1 MAGRA
6 SEPGPPWRTPAPA
19 PYNPPPSES
28 FRVPSRFRVTR
39 TDSQADRCRRTW
51 LPAPANSRGDLNPV
65 DSPASG
71 RLKKD
76 IRLHHATAMVVGI
89 IIGASIFV
97 QPSEITGPVPSLFG
111 AALVWL
117 IAGILTF
124 FGALVAAEL
133 ASTFPESG
141 GVYAYLRE
149 AFSPLM
155 GFLWGWAMFWTM
167 HTGIIAA
174 IAMVFARYLAYFLPL
189 GDAGMRAAAVAA
201 ILFLSWVNYLGVKQ
215 GSNLQTA
222 FTAAKVLAILLMIGI
237 GFALG
242 VPAESASMPDMAN
255 GSMAGSA
262 LGSAGSGGGLF
273 GGASLQ
279 DFLIAL
285 VAGLF
290 AFGGW
295 HMVTY
300 SAEETTEARKTIPRA
315 LMWGVLIV
323 TLCYIALNA
332 VYFYVLPLETVISSD
347 RVAADAADAVV
358 GHGGAFMSGLVVFS
372 TFGAISGIILAGPR
386 VYFAMAR
393 DGLLFKW
400 VGAVHPTRGVPH
412 RAIWLQGIWACFLV
426 LTGTYRALFTRV
438 VYTEWIFFGL
448 MAVGLFLFR
457 RRNDLKRDYSVWGYP
472 LVPAVFAISAFAIV
486 VNQIVSDPA
495 ESSLGLGFVLLG
507 VPVYYAWGRKG
518 YRKET
523 TG

>member
-1 MAGRA
+1 
-6 SEPGPPWRTPAPA
+6 
-19 PYNPPPSES
+19 
-28 FRVPSRFRVTR
+28 V
-39 TDSQADRCRRTW
+39 SQQPTGA
-51 LPAPANSRGDLNPV
+51 
-65 DSPASG
+65 
-71 RLKKD
+71 LKTD
-76 IRLHHATAMVVGI
+76 IRFHHATAMVVGT

-97 QPSEITGPVPSLFG
+97 QPSEITGPVPSLTG

-117 IAGILTF
+117 VAGLLTF

-133 ASTFPESG
+133 ASTFPQSG
-141 GVYAYLRE
+141 GVYVYLRE

-174 IAMVFARYLAYFLPL
+174 IAMVFARYLAWFLPL
-189 GDAGMRAAAVAA
+189 GPAGIKLAAVAA
-201 ILFLSWVNYLGVKQ
+201 ILLLSWVNYLGVKQ

-222 FTAAKVLAILLMIGI
+222 FTVAKVAAILLMIGV
-237 GFALG
+237 GFILG
-242 VPAESASMPDMAN
+242 VPAEATSTRPLEMGTGGA
-255 GSMAGSA
+255 A
-262 LGSAGSGGGLF
+262 LGGAGAGAGASELAGVGLL
-273 GGASLQ
+273 GGAGLQ

-300 SAEETTEARKTIPRA
+300 SAEETADARRTIPRA
-315 LMWGVLIV
+315 LTLGVLIV
-323 TLCYIALNA
+323 TACYITLNA
-332 VYFYVLPLETVISSD
+332 VYFFVLPLETVIASE

-358 GHGGAFMSGLVVFS
+358 GHGGAFMSALVVFS

-393 DGLLFKW
+393 DGLLFRW
-400 VGAVHPTRGVPH
+400 VGALHPTRGSPH
-412 RAIWLQGIWACFLV
+412 RAIWLQGLWASVLV

-457 RRNDLKRDYSVWGYP
+457 RRAGLRRDYSVWGYP
-472 LVPAVFAISAFAIV
+472 VVPALFAVSAFGIV
-486 VNQIVSDPA
+486 VNQILSDPG
-495 ESSLGLGFVLLG
+495 ESALGLGFVLLG
-507 VPVYYAWGRKG
+507 VPVYYAWARRG
-518 YRKET
+518 YVKESNA
-523 TG
+523 

>member
-1 MAGRA
+1 VIEGA
-6 SEPGPPWRTPAPA
+6 SPGQKPQ
-19 PYNPPPSES
+19 EL
-28 FRVPSRFRVTR
+28 
-39 TDSQADRCRRTW
+39 RRE
-51 LPAPANSRGDLNPV
+51 
-65 DSPASG
+65 
-71 RLKKD
+71 
-76 IRLHHATAMVVGI
+76 IRLHHATAMVVGT

-97 QPSEITGPVPSLFG
+97 QPSEITGPVPSLPG
-111 AALVWL
+111 TVLVWSL
-117 IAGILTF
+117 AGLLTF

-189 GDAGMRAAAVAA
+189 GDLGIRAAAAAA
-201 ILFLSWVNYLGVKQ
+201 ILLLSWVNYLGVKQ

-222 FTAAKVLAILLMIGI
+222 FTAAKVLAILLMII
-237 GFALG
+237 VGFALG
-242 VPAESASMPDMAN
+242 TPAGGGTDLSPALPGGVSASAPLA
-255 GSMAGSA
+255 AA
-262 LGSAGSGGGLF
+262 APSGGVGAVSQQATGPATSFF

-279 DFLIAL
+279 DVLIAL

-300 SAEETTEARKTIPRA
+300 SAEETTQARRTIPRA
-315 LMWGVLIV
+315 LTLGVLIV
-323 TLCYIALNA
+323 TACYIALNA
-332 VYFYVLPLETVISSD
+332 VYFYLLPLNVVISSE

-358 GHGGAFMSGLVVFS
+358 GHGGVFMSALVVFS

-393 DGLLFKW
+393 DGLLFRW
-400 VGAVHPTRGVPH
+400 LGAVHPTRRTPH
-412 RAIWLQGIWACFLV
+412 RAIWIQGIWACVLV
-426 LTGTYRALFTRV
+426 FTGTYRALFTRV

-457 RRNDLKRDYSVWGYP
+457 RRPELRRDYSVWGYP
-472 LVPAVFAISAFAIV
+472 VVPGLFAVSAFAIV
-486 VNQIVSDPA
+486 INQVVADPA
-495 ESSLGLGFVLLG
+495 ESALGLGFVLIG
-507 VPVYYAWGRKG
+507 VPVYFAWARKG
-518 YRKET
+518 YRKEIGT
-523 TG
+523 

>member
-1 MAGRA
+1 MAT
-6 SEPGPPWRTPAPA
+6 SSPGH
-19 PYNPPPSES
+19 
-28 FRVPSRFRVTR
+28 
-39 TDSQADRCRRTW
+39 
-51 LPAPANSRGDLNPV
+51 
-65 DSPASG
+65 
-71 RLKKD
+71 LKKD

-97 QPSEITGPVPSLFG
+97 QPSEITGPVPTLPG

-117 IAGILTF
+117 VAGLLTF

-189 GDAGMRAAAVAA
+189 GDSGMKAAAVVA

-237 GFALG
+237 GFVLG
-242 VPAESASMPDMAN
+242 VQAGPGASGPLVTGLSGATNVGATQVPMATDA
-255 GSMAGSA
+255 AG
-262 LGSAGSGGGLF
+262 LL

-279 DFLIAL
+279 DFLLAL

-300 SAEETTEARKTIPRA
+300 SAEETAEPRTTIPRA
-315 LMWGVLIV
+315 LTLGVLIV
-323 TLCYIALNA
+323 TVCYVALNA

-358 GHGGAFMSGLVVFS
+358 GHGGVFMSVLVVFS

-393 DGLLFKW
+393 DGLIFKW

-412 RAIWLQGIWACFLV
+412 RAIWLQGIWACILV

-457 RRNDLKRDYSVWGYP
+457 RRPGLTRDYSVWGYP
-472 LVPAVFAISAFAIV
+472 FVPAIFAFSAFAIV
-486 VNQIVSDPA
+486 ANQILADPT
-495 ESSLGLGFVLLG
+495 ESALGLGFVLLG
-507 VPVYYAWGRKG
+507 VPVYFAWCRKG
-518 YRKET
+518 FHRET
-523 TG
+523 SG

>member
-1 MAGRA
+1 MS
-6 SEPGPPWRTPAPA
+6 SEPRQ
-19 PYNPPPSES
+19 E
-28 FRVPSRFRVTR
+28 
-39 TDSQADRCRRTW
+39 
-51 LPAPANSRGDLNPV
+51 
-65 DSPASG
+65 
-71 RLKKD
+71 LKKD
-76 IRLHHATAMVVGI
+76 IRLHHATAMVVGT

-97 QPSEITGPVPSLFG
+97 QPSEITGPVPSLVG
-111 AALVWL
+111 AAMVWL
-117 IAGILTF
+117 VAGLLTF

-174 IAMVFARYLAYFLPL
+174 IAMVFARYLAYFIPL
-189 GDAGMRAAAVAA
+189 GSAGMSLAAVVA
-201 ILFLSWVNYLGVKQ
+201 ILFLSWVNDLGVKQ

-222 FTAAKVLAILLMIGI
+222 FTVAKVLAILLMIGV

-242 VPAESASMPDMAN
+242 TP
-255 GSMAGSA
+255 AGSE
-262 LGSAGSGGGLF
+262 AGSNPQVIGSSPLMGD
-273 GGASLQ
+273 ASLQ

-300 SAEETTEARKTIPRA
+300 SAEETTEARRTIPRA
-315 LMWGVLIV
+315 LTLGVLIV
-323 TLCYIALNA
+323 TFCYVALNS
-332 VYFYVLPLETVISSD
+332 VYFYVLPLETVIGSD

-358 GHGGAFMSGLVVFS
+358 GYGGAFMAALVVFS

-393 DGLLFKW
+393 DGLLFRW
-400 VGAVHPTRGVPH
+400 LGAVHPQRRTPH
-412 RAIWLQGIWACFLV
+412 RAIWLQGLWACVLV

-457 RRNDLKRDYSVWGYP
+457 RRKELKRSYSVWGYP
-472 LVPAVFAISAFAIV
+472 LVPAVFALSAFGIV
-486 VNQIVSDPA
+486 INQIVADPA
-495 ESSLGLGFVLLG
+495 ESAVGLGFVLLG
-507 VPVYYAWGRKG
+507 VPVYLAWARKG
-518 YRKET
+518 YRREKT
-523 TG
+523 A